1 MKISVFCS
9 ASQELVA
16 EYASLTEQLGQWLA
30 AEGHTL
36 VYGGVSNG
44 LMECLAKTVHEAGGL
59 TIGVIPQTVVRSGR
73 LSQYVDVEILCDN
86 LSDRKELMLEKS
98 DIAIALPGG
107 IGTIDEVFTMSASA
121 TIGFHQ
127 KHVVLYN
134 MNGFWD
140 GLIRMLDDLQEKG
153 AVRGSWRDHIQVAN
167 SLEELATLVQAES

>member
-1 MKISVFCS
+1 
-9 ASQELVA
+9 
-16 EYASLTEQLGQWLA
+16 
-30 AEGHTL
+30 
-36 VYGGVSNG
+36 
-44 LMECLAKTVHEAGGL
+44 
-59 TIGVIPQTVVRSGR
+59 
-73 LSQYVDVEILCDN
+73 LCDN

-98 DIAIALPGG
+98 DMAIALPGG
-107 IGTIDEVFTMSASA
+107 IGTIDEVFTMAASA